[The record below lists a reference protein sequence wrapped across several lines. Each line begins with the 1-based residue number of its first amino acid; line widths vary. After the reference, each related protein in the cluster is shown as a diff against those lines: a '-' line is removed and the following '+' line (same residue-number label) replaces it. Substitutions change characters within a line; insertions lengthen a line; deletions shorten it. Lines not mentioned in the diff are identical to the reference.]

1 MLKSWMELERLSESN
16 KKKPDEDR
24 DYEESLDWGEEK

>member
-1 MLKSWMELERLSESN
+1 MLKSWMELERLDESL

-24 DYEESLDWGEEK
+24 DYEESLD